1 MNDVIEIIKAIA
13 NKPIKSEIK
22 NNLGL
27 TYRGYIYTVY
37 SNSCVVTK
45 EYVSDYVKPAD
56 RDSNFKSIKYTDIN
70 GIKVTA

>member
-13 NKPIKSEIK
+13 NKPIKAEIK

-37 SNSCVVTK
+37 SNSYVVTK